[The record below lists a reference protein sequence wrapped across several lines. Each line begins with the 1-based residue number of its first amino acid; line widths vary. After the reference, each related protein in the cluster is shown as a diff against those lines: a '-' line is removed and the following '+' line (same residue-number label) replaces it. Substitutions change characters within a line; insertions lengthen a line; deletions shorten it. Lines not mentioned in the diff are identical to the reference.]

1 MKHDIFQVV
10 ENCLNAFE
18 CFVLRSSKEV
28 SVWVE
33 GLYMKAFQLYN
44 LNDTII
50 IYALYRDSKLVH
62 PIVCSDCKIIV
73 RAR

>member
-1 MKHDIFQVV
+1 
-10 ENCLNAFE
+10 
-18 CFVLRSSKEV
+18 
-28 SVWVE
+28 
-33 GLYMKAFQLYN
+33 MKAFQLYN

-73 RAR
+73 RAL